1 MMALVPRG
9 RTTRTA
15 VRQMP
20 RRRLVWSRT
29 RSVFVGVGTT
39 GDGVDLLT
47 NFRTAGEYG
56 AQPLGV
62 TITRVRGRI
71 ILTETTGVL
80 TNDFFG
86 LGLIVEDRN
95 STAAEVPKPFAD
107 EHADWLAWMPF
118 SRVGQD
124 GITGTFNSW
133 EIDVRSQRRMDEVG
147 QTLWLTMDAAV
158 TSTWSATVV
167 LSVLLKLP

>member
-1 MMALVPRG
+1 M
-9 RTTRTA
+9 
-15 VRQMP
+15 
-20 RRRLVWSRT
+20 
-29 RSVFVGVGTT
+29 
-39 GDGVDLLT
+39 
-47 NFRTAGEYG
+47 
-56 AQPLGV
+56 

-107 EHADWLAWMPF
+107 EHADWLAWMPL
-118 SRVGQD
+118 SRVGLD

-167 LSVLLKLP
+167 LSVLQAALAEDAGGGSSERSDLDARPADRYRGAGGGRQYSPGRRPVHNCP